1 MNANL
6 VFFSLTSFL
15 PSKSSGNTEDK
26 LGINDARFSSGN
38 NKINA
43 SNQVINAGD
52 GWRRGWGVC
61 GGGLMWSCVRC
72 QILMTQQSLSL
83 ILSHAAVIY
92 IDITSRKSN
101 RNVLT
106 LKSETMMRRGGGD
119 MTTYV
124 LFAFFQFPC
133 LLYERTAVD
142 WLISLIHFNTLPKER
157 WIEGGDFGGRWRT
170 LMSLMVG
177 GYIYS
182 QNTLMCEPNA
192 VKAFGE
198 ERERKKKS
206 VWPALTPLTSSSYR
220 FVPLIY
226 ETHSFNDLK
235 PAPLWIFPLQAVNG
249 QETIRRKSFDTS
261 LQSSKSFIKW
271 IMRGM

>member
-1 MNANL
+1 MLA
-6 VFFSLTSFL
+6 T
-15 PSKSSGNTEDK
+15 
-26 LGINDARFSSGN
+26 
-38 NKINA
+38 
-43 SNQVINAGD
+43 AG
-52 GWRRGWGVC
+52 GEGGVC
-61 GGGLMWSCVRC
+61 VGGGLMWSCVRC

-106 LKSETMMRRGGGD
+106 LKSETMMRRGGSGD

-133 LLYERTAVD
+133 LLYEHTAVD

-177 GYIYS
+177 GYIYI
-182 QNTLMCEPNA
+182 QPKYFDVRTQRCESIWGR
-192 VKAFGE
+192 KGK
-198 ERERKKKS
+198 KKKS
-206 VWPALTPLTSSSYR
+206 VWPALTLLTSSSYR

>member
-6 VFFSLTSFL
+6 FFFFYLTSFL

-26 LGINDARFSSGN
+26 LGINDAGFSSGN

-52 GWRRGWGVC
+52 GWRKGWGVC
-61 GGGLMWSCVRC
+61 VWGGLMWSCVRC

-106 LKSETMMRRGGGD
+106 LKSETMMRHGGGD
-119 MTTYV
+119 MTAYV

-177 GYIYS
+177 RDIYTAKILWCA
-182 QNTLMCEPNA
+182 NPTLW
-192 VKAFGE
+192 KHLGKKG
-198 ERERKKKS
+198 KKKC
-206 VWPALTPLTSSSYR
+206 LTCTNPINRLE
-220 FVPLIY
+220 L
-226 ETHSFNDLK
+226 
-235 PAPLWIFPLQAVNG
+235 
-249 QETIRRKSFDTS
+249 
-261 LQSSKSFIKW
+261 
-271 IMRGM
+271 